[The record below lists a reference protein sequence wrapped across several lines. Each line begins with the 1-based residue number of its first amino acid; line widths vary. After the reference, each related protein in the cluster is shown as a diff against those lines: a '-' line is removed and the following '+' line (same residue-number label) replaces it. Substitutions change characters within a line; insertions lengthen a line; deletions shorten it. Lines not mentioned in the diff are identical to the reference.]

1 MKKLLLIFLSILFI
15 MPVFAEVFFAPE
27 WGEFCPKKFENVST
41 TRWHYTASGR
51 YWSERKKK
59 FEQRLERCNNLPESS
74 REACYKNLRDLENQA
89 TANYNGNKTSS
100 TLRYMMI
107 NSMF

>member
-1 MKKLLLIFLSILFI
+1 MKIILVFLLLFI
-15 MPVFAEVFFAPE
+15 ITPVFAEVFFVPE
-27 WGEFCPKKFENVST
+27 WSEFCPKKFQNISI

-59 FEQRLERCNNLPESS
+59 FEQRLEKCNSLSENL

-89 TANYNGNKTSS
+89 TVNYNDNKTSS

-107 NSMF
+107 NSIF